1 MNFFMAKL
9 ETAAKTA
16 IPEGLGMTN
25 LEFIIKKSDEV
36 LSCVDVPRHGQ
47 GPLPEAWDGRA

>member
-16 IPEGLGMTN
+16 IPEGLGMTK

-36 LSCVDVPRHGQ
+36 LSMRHAM
-47 GPLPEAWDGRA
+47 PKDLY